1 MEFEVDILGMPKILE
16 GKKIAMLV
24 AFRDFRDAEYFTPKK
39 ILEQA
44 GAEVK
49 TASNKMGLALG
60 AEGGDVRVDF
70 LVKDLQVAEFDA
82 IIFIGGPDCL
92 SSLDNDNSYRVA
104 KETISQNKVL
114 AAICVS
120 PVILAKAGVLSGK
133 RATVWSSTMDKSA
146 TKLLQENG
154 AIFLPFPVIRDGK
167 IITANGPA
175 AAKEFGEKIR
185 EVLMLQ

>member
-1 MEFEVDILGMPKILE
+1 MPKILE
-16 GKKIAMLV
+16 GKKIAMLI
-24 AFRDFRDAEYFTPKK
+24 AFKDFRDAEYFTPKK

-60 AEGGDVRVDF
+60 AEGGDARIDF
-70 LVKDLQVAEFDA
+70 LVKDLRAAEFDA
-82 IIFIGGPDCL
+82 IIFVGGPDCL

-104 KETISQNKVL
+104 KEIVSQNKVL

-120 PVILAKAGVLSGK
+120 PVILAKAGVLAGK

-146 TKLLQENG
+146 IKTLQENG
-154 AIFLPFPVIRDGK
+154 AIFLPFPVVRDGK

-175 AAKEFGEKIR
+175 SAKEFGEKIR
-185 EVLMLQ
+185 EVLTVN